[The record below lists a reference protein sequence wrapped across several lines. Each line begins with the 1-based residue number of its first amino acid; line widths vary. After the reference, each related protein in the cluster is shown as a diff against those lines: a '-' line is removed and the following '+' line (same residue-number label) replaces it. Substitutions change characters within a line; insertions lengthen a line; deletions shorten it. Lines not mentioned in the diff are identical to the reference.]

1 MRYRQMT
8 MITALLVALVAV
20 PAAQAKVRVGISEQS
35 PAMFDQSNWKK
46 LRLKRVRY
54 IVSWDYAKHGFER
67 AEVAGFLNAARAAKQ
82 DVLVEF
88 NARRGCFTGSRY
100 KKTKACRAPST
111 TAYKKAVKNFRKEFP
126 FVKTFAPWNEVNHI
140 SQP

>member
-35 PAMFDQSNWKK
+35 PAMFDQSNWTK
-46 LRLKRVRY
+46 LKLKRVRY

-67 AEVAGFLNAARAAKQ
+67 AEVSAFMNAAHAHKQ

-88 NARRGCFTGSRY
+88 NAHRGCF
-100 KKTKACRAPST
+100 
-111 TAYKKAVKNFRKEFP
+111 
-126 FVKTFAPWNEVNHI
+126 VNNKY
-140 SQP
+140 